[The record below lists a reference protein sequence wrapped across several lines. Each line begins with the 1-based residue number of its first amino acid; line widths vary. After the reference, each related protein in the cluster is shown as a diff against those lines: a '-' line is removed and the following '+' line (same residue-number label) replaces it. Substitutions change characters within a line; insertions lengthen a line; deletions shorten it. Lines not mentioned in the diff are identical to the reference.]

1 MDGTAIRPGRGP
13 TWWRR
18 IVALTLLV
26 AVAAVLGGEGEPAS
40 AGRRA
45 APTDPSAPFAA
56 LFVGDSIMR
65 SAVGELQLRLVD
77 RSAGW
82 ATAFAASGGMGVD
95 DSPYVGPRISAAST
109 ATGGFDV
116 IVVNLGAN
124 DVLEGYVTANP
135 GSHITRILD
144 AAGTT
149 PVLWLDQAETLPRR
163 TAAVAFND
171 ALEAAV
177 ATHPNASVVRWGAVL
192 DAHREYLDPDEL
204 HLNAQGQAALAQV
217 IADAVDQAVS

>member
-1 MDGTAIRPGRGP
+1 MDGTATRPGQGP

-18 IVALTLLV
+18 IVALTALV
-26 AVAAVLGGEGEPAS
+26 AVAAVLGGEGDPAS

-45 APTDPSAPFAA
+45 APADPSAPTAA

-77 RSAGW
+77 RSGGW
-82 ATAFAASGGMGVD
+82 ATAFVASGGLGVD
-95 DSPYVGPRISAAST
+95 DSPYVGPRISAAT
-109 ATGGFDV
+109 AATGGFDV

-124 DVLEGYVTANP
+124 DVLEGLVTANP
-135 GSHITRILD
+135 GSHINRILD

-163 TAAVAFND
+163 TAAVAYND
-171 ALEAAV
+171 ALAGAV
-177 ATHPNASVVRWGAVL
+177 ATHPNATVVGWGAVL
-192 DAHREYLDPDEL
+192 DAHHEYLNPDDL
-204 HLNAQGQAALAQV
+204 HLDAQGQAALAQV